1 MCTVITSNDL
11 IGRTMDFPPRTPWQL
26 TYLPAAFQWQPAIGG
41 QVLTNRYRILG
52 GMRHFDGHY
61 LLGDGLNSAGL
72 FCAELFFPVAASYEE
87 TVRPGT
93 RGLTPQNFI
102 LWVLGKHATVAELAA
117 DLEQVSVV
125 GRRWFDGNYYPFH
138 WLLADDSG
146 TYVIEP
152 LGGRLKLMR
161 NPCGGLTNTP
171 ALADQVERLNHR
183 LGIADRQF
191 VPRAVVNYQGAWP
204 AGGNSVARFQQAVLT
219 SWQKKPQTVAA
230 MATFLQTVTVPHT
243 KKHEHNY
250 THYQAVVDRQR
261 LRYYFTDCRTQRR
274 VSYDLNSAVGQQP
287 VAFKL

>member
-72 FCAELFFPVAASYEE
+72 FCAELFFPVAASYEK

-93 RGLTPQNFI
+93 RGLTPQDFI

-117 DLEQVSVV
+117 NLEQVSVV
-125 GRRWFDGNYYPFH
+125 GRRWFDDNYYPFH

-161 NPCGGLTNTP
+161 NLCGGLTNTP
-171 ALADQVERLNHR
+171 ALADQVERLNR
-183 LGIADRQF
+183 KLGIADRQF

-204 AGGNSVARFQQAVLT
+204 AGGNSVARFQRAVLT
-219 SWQKKPQTVAA
+219 SWQKKPQTVEA

-250 THYQAVVDRQR
+250 THYQAVIDRDR
-261 LRYYFTDCRTQRR
+261 TEYRFTSCRSGKAIKRNLLSLFVPR
-274 VSYDLNSAVGQQP
+274 VIT
-287 VAFKL
+287 FE